1 LPKPVAAMPE
11 LLRFL
16 LRNALIGFA
25 AAAVFVSILALA
37 DIGRFGTVL
46 RASDIGLLAFALL
59 VYLLGLTFAGVQVG
73 FALMLGHATPDDDK
87 RDERIKRRWPGRD
100 R

>member
-1 LPKPVAAMPE
+1 MLA

-25 AAAVFVSILALA
+25 AAALFVAGLVLA
-37 DIGRFGTVL
+37 DVGRLGTVL
-46 RASDIGLLAFALL
+46 RASDVGLLASALL
-59 VYLLGLTFAGVQVG
+59 VYFLGLTFAGAQIG

-87 RDERIKRRWPGRD
+87 RHEQFRRRWPDRD

>member
-1 LPKPVAAMPE
+1 MPE

-25 AAAVFVSILALA
+25 AAAFFVSALALA

-59 VYLLGLTFAGVQVG
+59 VYLLGLTFAGVQIG
-73 FALMLGHATPDDDK
+73 FALMLGHATPDDDRREK
-87 RDERIKRRWPGRD
+87 RLRKRWSDRD